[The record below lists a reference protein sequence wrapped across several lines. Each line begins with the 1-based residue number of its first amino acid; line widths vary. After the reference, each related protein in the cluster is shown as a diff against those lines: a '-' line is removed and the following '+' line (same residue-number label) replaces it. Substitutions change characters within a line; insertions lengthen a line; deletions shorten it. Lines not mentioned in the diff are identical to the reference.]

1 MEHRASKNWRWVS
14 CNPCVCFLLP
24 FLTICLSP
32 SSRAVIIP
40 FRDILLTPYYATV
53 ARFDRLLQPSYRLI
67 TAYFHSFTDGTQ
79 ERFMKMA
86 WKSVIN
92 GEGIETGYKL
102 VGKVREG
109 WQKRWAEAER
119 RLEAREKEKER
130 LREEASRRGKDI

>member
-1 MEHRASKNWRWVS
+1 
-14 CNPCVCFLLP
+14 
-24 FLTICLSP
+24 
-32 SSRAVIIP
+32 
-40 FRDILLTPYYATV
+40 
-53 ARFDRLLQPSYRLI
+53 
-67 TAYFHSFTDGTQ
+67 
-79 ERFMKMA
+79 MKMA